1 MALAVMKHNARAVA
15 SKPNPLQRA
24 GARGQC
30 VRDGDAVQRLG
41 PSIDGAVGGPNT
53 AVDIFLSPLDAL
65 RNIDNLVSILDGIY
79 VGWGE
84 VHYVGRLWRA

>member
-1 MALAVMKHNARAVA
+1 
-15 SKPNPLQRA
+15 
-24 GARGQC
+24 
-30 VRDGDAVQRLG
+30 
-41 PSIDGAVGGPNT
+41 
-53 AVDIFLSPLDAL
+53 VDIFQSPLDAL

>member
-1 MALAVMKHNARAVA
+1 MTATPFTGWGPV
-15 SKPNPLQRA
+15 ST
-24 GARGQC
+24 
-30 VRDGDAVQRLG
+30 VQL
-41 PSIDGAVGGPNT
+41 GGPNT

-84 VHYVGRLWRA
+84 VH